1 MSIEALL
8 KQYLKQLK
16 LPTTSQNFVRIA
28 EEAKANKVGYIEY
41 LCCLFELEV
50 QHRAEKKRRECLTNA
65 RFPTVKTLDSFKFE
79 EIPSLNKALVLKL
92 FGGQYRAAGEN
103 IVFMGGQGTGKTH
116 LSIALGVQACNSG
129 KTTRFYT
136 VADLVHQLV
145 EARDQK
151 QVLNLQQ
158 KLAKYDLL
166 ILDELGRVECN
177 QDQANLLFQVL
188 ASRYERKSTIIS
200 SNLEFKDWSSVFVT
214 QNLTSALLD
223 RLIHRCHILEVNG
236 ESYRFK
242 ESIRKKKGK
251 EKTSLSKKKKNEQAE
266 EDAEAA
272 NEEESD

>member
-1 MSIEALL
+1 VSVDALL
-8 KQYLKQLK
+8 KELLKQLR
-16 LPTTSQNFVRIA
+16 LPTIAENFGRMA
-28 EEAKANKVGYIEY
+28 EEARSNKVGHLEY
-41 LCCLFELEV
+41 LCCLLELEL
-50 QHRAEKKRRECLTNA
+50 QHRAEKKRRECLSDA
-65 RFPTVKTLDSFKFE
+65 KFPTVKSLDSFQFE

-92 FGGQYRAAGEN
+92 FGGQYLAAGEN
-103 IVFMGGQGTGKTH
+103 VVLIGGQGTGKTH
-116 LSIALGVQACNSG
+116 LSIALGVQACNAG
-129 KTTRFYT
+129 KTVRFYT

-158 KLAKYDLL
+158 KLSKIELL

-177 QDQANLLFQVL
+177 QDQANLLFQVI

-242 ESIRKKKGK
+242 ESIRRKKSK
-251 EKTSLSKKKKNEQAE
+251 EKSTQPTQKRSETAE
-266 EDAEAA
+266 ESG
-272 NEEESD
+272 SD